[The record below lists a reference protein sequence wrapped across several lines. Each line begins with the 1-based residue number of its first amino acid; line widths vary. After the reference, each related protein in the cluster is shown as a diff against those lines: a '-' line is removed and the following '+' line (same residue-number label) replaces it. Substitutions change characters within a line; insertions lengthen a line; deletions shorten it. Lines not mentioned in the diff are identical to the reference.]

1 MGKSV
6 VDKGGVIVEVL
17 AATAGTQPTRANL
30 DAWIG
35 AYSIPVTTVKD
46 VDSAPLATLT
56 ALLRREY
63 TYVVDLR
70 TMKILT
76 IYIGST
82 DGSGTPSV
90 VPAMNELLSRLP

>member
-17 AATAGTQPTRANL
+17 ATTLGAQPTRANL

-46 VDSAPLATLT
+46 VDTAPLATLT
-56 ALLRREY
+56 ALQRREY
-63 TYVVDLR
+63 AYVVDLK
-70 TMKILT
+70 TMKILS

-90 VPAMNELLSRLP
+90 IPAMNDVLARLP